1 MIAVK
6 INFISGENDIPPTI
20 VKLLECLSR
29 EQAHS
34 RKKSSAGG
42 REIRQSPGKTTH
54 SPISTWIAR
63 PVRLPRGIPS
73 V

>member
-1 MIAVK
+1 MIAAK

-34 RKKSSAGG
+34 RRKK
-42 REIRQSPGKTTH
+42 
-54 SPISTWIAR
+54 
-63 PVRLPRGIPS
+63 
-73 V
+73 